1 MIKTTVKKIKAA
13 RKAKAVK
20 SQKQLGDLV
29 TIAWID
35 LLAQEVNAFT
45 GDDWLPLCDDI
56 DEGEIY
62 REWFIWQDKDVTKEW
77 EAYDPLTNQRLV
89 SQNVTELKGWID
101 DIVDGRISHPE
112 YLGQWEF
119 F

>member
-1 MIKTTVKKIKAA
+1 MIKTTVKKFKAA
-13 RKAKAVK
+13 RAKYK
-20 SQKQLGDLV
+20 FKKQLDDLV

-35 LLAQEVNAFT
+35 LLAQEVNPLSA
-45 GDDWLPLCDDI
+45 DDWLPLCDDI

-62 REWFIWQDKDVTKEW
+62 RDWFIWQDREVTKEW

-89 SQNVTELKGWID
+89 SQKLTELKGWID

-112 YLGQWEF
+112 CLGQWEF